1 VDRFQLAVDRALDEL
16 GVDRGEPVVVACSG
30 GPDSAALAHAAMA
43 LARAGRLGPVTLCYV
58 DHQLRPDS
66 AADGGVVSALARA
79 GGADAA
85 IVTVEVPR
93 TGGSLEAAARTVRYQ
108 ALEREAAG
116 RTILVGH
123 TARDQIETVLMRML
137 RGTGVAGLA
146 GIPARRGRI
155 VRPLL
160 RLGRDEVEAYCARHQ
175 IAAADDPSNRD
186 LRHFRNRIRLE
197 ILPSLRRVN
206 PAIER
211 SLLRLADAAD
221 QARAALEYGAR
232 ALDERARTADGWR
245 VAELAA
251 APREVLAHF
260 LAGAVG
266 AAGGGPL
273 GSRHQEAHSRLVGS
287 GTDGSARVDL
297 PGLAAWREY
306 GILRLGPGRG
316 DGPPLEATG
325 PDAPYQ
331 VRLWRPGD
339 RMQPARLRG
348 RSRKLSDLF
357 IDARVPRRVRPEAR
371 VVVRPSD
378 GRIEWAEHIGVAFGS
393 SITVVTLT
401 PRDPLAT
408 NKNR

>member
-186 LRHFRNRIRLE
+186 LRHFRNRI
-197 ILPSLRRVN
+197 PPAPRRRGRPGAGRARVRR
-206 PAIER
+206 PRPGRASPDR
-211 SLLRLADAAD
+211 RRLAGRRAGGSAA
-221 QARAALEYGAR
+221 RGAR
-232 ALDERARTADGWR
+232 PL
-245 VAELAA
+245 
-251 APREVLAHF
+251 PRRR
-260 LAGAVG
+260 GR
-266 AAGGGPL
+266 GG
-273 GSRHQEAHSRLVGS
+273 RRR
-287 GTDGSARVDL
+287 SAR
-297 PGLAAWREY
+297 LA
-306 GILRLGPGRG
+306 
-316 DGPPLEATG
+316 PP
-325 PDAPYQ
+325 
-331 VRLWRPGD
+331 
-339 RMQPARLRG
+339 
-348 RSRKLSDLF
+348 
-357 IDARVPRRVRPEAR
+357 
-371 VVVRPSD
+371 
-378 GRIEWAEHIGVAFGS
+378 
-393 SITVVTLT
+393 
-401 PRDPLAT
+401 
-408 NKNR
+408 